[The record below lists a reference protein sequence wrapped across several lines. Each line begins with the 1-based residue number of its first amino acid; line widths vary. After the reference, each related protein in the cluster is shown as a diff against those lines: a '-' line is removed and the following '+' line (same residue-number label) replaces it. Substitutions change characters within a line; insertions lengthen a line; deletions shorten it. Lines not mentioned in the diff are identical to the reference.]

1 MKRKILIFSLLIG
14 VGIFLGSNAFG
25 VVEVADSP
33 CNTSI
38 VFNSPLPNQTFLPGN
53 YIFFSGSFKVT
64 GCGNGLFFN
73 KITFYLT
80 EDKDMPIKKANA
92 CQNCLGA
99 ISATYEPS
107 DCNIEWC
114 DQVRVIDEERAEKLG
129 YKFYKFGTIYPSDVA
144 SGQKPYLVIYHEKF
158 KIPSDICQQ
167 LGFSPGKN
175 KIRLYVQYS
184 GTHWNVHWHWNITY
198 QPGYLICPFTGFQAN
213 HPPIADAGEDQ
224 VVKEGSW
231 ITLDGSG
238 SYDPDGDPLTYQWSA
253 SDGEITSPTSKITSF
268 RVPFLKDNETTRYI
282 YVTLKVT
289 DSKGAS
295 DFDTIIISV
304 KKVKYFDVTL
314 SSNLTG
320 DWIWQTKP
328 LTLTWQVTP
337 PTLPDNCSLKTLKCR
352 RWIEIWNPFENVKL
366 KDTSLG
372 DKIPYDNWTSDWN
385 DELSGTITTYPGS
398 GPPDPQT
405 GSQPRHWIGKLWIYK
420 VECNYEIECTVCQ
433 TVGTS
438 TVCETQTSSD
448 TKEVEV
454 EVNVKPRPIW
464 QETFPS

>member
-1 MKRKILIFSLLIG
+1 MKRKVLIFSFLIG
-14 VGIFLGSNAFG
+14 VGIFLGNSVFG
-25 VVEVADSP
+25 AVLGAVEVADSP
-33 CNTSI
+33 CTTTVI
-38 VFNSPLPNQTFLPGN
+38 INSPLPQQTFFPGDN
-53 YIFFSGSFKVT
+53 IFFSGAFKVT

-92 CQNCLGA
+92 CQDCLGA
-99 ISATYEPS
+99 ISATYETS
-107 DCNIEWC
+107 SCNIKWC
-114 DQVRVIDEERAEKLG
+114 DEVRVIDEEQAEKLG
-129 YKFYKFGTIYPSDVA
+129 YKFYKFGTIYPSDEA
-144 SGQKPYLVIYHEKF
+144 SGQRPYIVNYNERF
-158 KIPSDICQQ
+158 QIPSDICQQ
-167 LGFSPGKN
+167 LGFSSGKN

-184 GTHWNVHWHWNITY
+184 GTHWAAHWHWNITY
-198 QPGYLICPFTGFQAN
+198 QPAYLFCHFLPFKTN
-213 HPPIADAGEDQ
+213 HPPIADAGEDLA
-224 VVKEGSW
+224 VKEGSW

-253 SDGEITSPTSKITSF
+253 SDGKIVSPTSKVTSF
-268 RVPFLKDNETTRYI
+268 QVPFLEKDEETRYI

-295 DFDTIIISV
+295 DSDTIIISV
-304 KKVKYFDVTL
+304 KKVKYVDVTL
-314 SSNLTG
+314 TSDLTG

-328 LTLTWQVTP
+328 LTLTWNSENAT
-337 PTLPDNCSLKTLKCR
+337 SCR

-405 GSQPRHWIGKLWIYK
+405 GAQPRNWIGKLWIYK
-420 VECNYEIECTVCQ
+420 IECKD
-433 TVGTS
+433 TS
-438 TVCETQTSSD
+438 GQD
-448 TKEVEV
+448 TKKVEIR
-454 EVNVKPRPIW
+454 VNVKPRPIW
-464 QETFPS
+464 QEAF